1 MNDALLD
8 CIEEWA
14 ERLANA
20 DAATQIPLPPAMH
33 VDGLTSSI
41 RLTLREMCE
50 VLRAEGREVPL
61 WEDKA

>member
-33 VDGLTSSI
+33 VEGLTSSI

-50 VLRAEGREVPL
+50 VLRAEKREVPL